1 MNLFDKCE
9 RFLKDPAYAASLGL
23 SASPT
28 VVEAM
33 GLYPYF
39 IPLDDTEGTTV
50 CVRGKRMV
58 MIGSNNYLG
67 LTTDPRVRKAAQ
79 DAIAEFGTSCTGSR
93 FLNGTLAMHQELEQ
107 RLARFLGKEDA
118 VVFTTGYQAN
128 LGTISSLL
136 GRGDVVICDK
146 EDHASI
152 LDGCRLSLGRLMRY
166 RHNDIEDLER
176 VLRACPSNAG
186 VLVVVDGVFSMEG
199 DLAPLPEIVEL
210 CRTYGARLLVDDAHG
225 IGVTGGG
232 RGTAMQYGVL
242 DEVDLIVGTFSKALA
257 SVGGFV
263 AGEASVIHWIR
274 HRARSL
280 IFSASLPPSSTAAAF
295 AALEILEAEPQRV
308 DRVNAIAEQMRNAYR
323 AMGLDVGASATPI
336 VPIIVGDTLEAL
348 KLWKAL
354 FEAGVYTNVAMPP
367 AVPDGKSLLRTS
379 YMATHKQEHMDQVL
393 QVLSDVLS
401 G

>member
-9 RFLKDPAYAASLGL
+9 RFLKDPSYAASLGL
-23 SASPT
+23 QASPT

-50 CVRGKRMV
+50 SVRGRQMV

-79 DAIAEFGTSCTGSR
+79 DAVAQFGTSCTGSR

-107 RLARFLGKEDA
+107 QLARFLGKEDA
-118 VVFTTGYQAN
+118 VVFSTGYQAN

-136 GRGDVVICDK
+136 GRGDIVICDK

-166 RHNDIEDLER
+166 RHNDVEDLER

-199 DLAPLPEIVEL
+199 DLAPLVEIVDL
-210 CRTYGARLLVDDAHG
+210 CRTHGARLLVDDAHG
-225 IGVTGGG
+225 IGVTGRG
-232 RGTAMQYGVL
+232 RGTAAQLGVL

-263 AGEASVIHWIR
+263 AGDASVIHWVR

-295 AALEILEAEPQRV
+295 TALGILEAEPERV
-308 DRVNAIAEQMRNAYR
+308 DRVNAIAERMRNAYR
-323 AMGLDVGASATPI
+323 AMGLDVGGSVTPI
-336 VPIIVGDTLEAL
+336 VPIIVGDTMEAL
-348 KLWKAL
+348 KLWKTL
-354 FEAGVYTNVAMPP
+354 FEGGVYTNVAMPP

-379 YMATHKQEHMDQVL
+379 YMATHKEEHMDQVL

-401 G
+401 K

>member
-79 DAIAEFGTSCTGSR
+79 DAVAQFGTSCTGSR